1 MSRRAWALFLLL
13 AATWGASYMFIK
25 IALDDGVPAVA
36 IVCIRTALAA
46 LVLLPVAARM
56 NALRGLRG
64 RLGTVAVLAAVQVAA
79 PFVLITLGERHLAS
93 SHSGILV
100 ATAPIFAFLL
110 AFVLQGEQ
118 RAGGTSLA
126 GVGIGILGVGLLL
139 GVDSGGGTAALLGGL
154 MTILAS
160 LGYALGAW
168 YLKRHIAD
176 AQPVGI
182 VAATMTASALM
193 TAPVV
198 AFDPPTHFP
207 ALDAAASL
215 LALGVLGTGLA
226 FVIFYWLIAGE
237 GPARATLVAYV
248 APGFAVL
255 YGVTLLGEDFGAATA
270 AGLLLIV
277 GGSWLA
283 AEGRAPW
290 HRRRVAPAGPE
301 GAAAEAAATT

>member
-1 MSRRAWALFLLL
+1 VSRRAWALFLFL
-13 AATWGASYMFIK
+13 AALWGASYMFIK
-25 IALDDGVPAVA
+25 VALDDGMPPVA

-46 LVLLPVAARM
+46 IVLMPVAARM
-56 NALRGLRG
+56 GALRGLQG
-64 RLGTVAVLAAVQVAA
+64 RLGSVAVLAAVQVAA

-93 SHSGILV
+93 SLSGILV

-110 AFVLQGEQ
+110 AFVLEGEQ
-118 RAGGTSLA
+118 RANGVSLT
-126 GVGIGILGVGLLL
+126 GVGIGIVGVGLLL
-139 GVDSGGGTAALLGGL
+139 GVDSGGGTAALVGGL

-168 YLKRHIAD
+168 YLKRNLAD

-182 VAATMTASALM
+182 VATTMTASALM
-193 TAPVV
+193 TAPVIP
-198 AFDPPTHFP
+198 FDPPTHFP

-215 LALGVLGTGLA
+215 FALGVLGTGVA
-226 FVIFYWLIAGE
+226 FVIFYWLIGTE

-255 YGVTLLGEDFGAATA
+255 YGVSLLGEDFGVATA

-290 HRRRVAPAGPE
+290 RRRAPAAAPSAE
-301 GAAAEAAATT
+301 AAAAEAAA

>member
-1 MSRRAWALFLLL
+1 
-13 AATWGASYMFIK
+13 MFIK
-25 IALDDGVPAVA
+25 VALDDGMPPVA

-64 RLGTVAVLAAVQVAA
+64 RLGTVAVLAAIQVAA

-93 SHSGILV
+93 SLSGILV

-126 GVGIGILGVGLLL
+126 GVGIGIVGVGLLL
-139 GVDSGGGTAALLGGL
+139 GVDSGGGSAALLGGL

-160 LGYALGAW
+160 LGYAVGAW
-168 YLKRHIAD
+168 YLKRHLAD

-207 ALDAAASL
+207 ALNATASL
-215 LALGVLGTGLA
+215 VALGVLGTGLA

-237 GPARATLVAYV
+237 GPTRATLVAYV
-248 APGFAVL
+248 APGFAVI
-255 YGVTLLGEDFGAATA
+255 YGVTLLGEDFGPATA

-290 HRRRVAPAGPE
+290 QRRRVAPAAPE
-301 GAAAEAAATT
+301 PAAAEAAATT